1 MNTLFNLL
9 AKVLACPP
17 IGNYLIRRAAR
28 TPYSHLDGYMERYWL
43 VPYASADA
51 GEGCGPVSVWC
62 RPIAWAFQRFGIAL
76 RIHHILRE
84 DWAPHHHDHPWHAR
98 SFILRGFYFEERTH
112 NRWRRLHFRGP
123 GTSSTIWYEQFHKI
137 TQVSIGG
144 VWTLFVTR
152 EYQGGWGF
160 LVDGV
165 KVPWREYTGRN

>member
-9 AKVLACPP
+9 ARILARPA
-17 IGNYLIRRAAR
+17 IANYLIHRAQR
-28 TPYSHLDGYMERYWL
+28 TPYFHLDGYMDRFWL

-51 GEGCGPVSVWC
+51 GEGCGPVAFLE
-62 RPIAWAFQRFGIAL
+62 RPIAWVLQRFGIAL

-84 DWAPHHHDHPWHAR
+84 DWAADPHDHPWHAR
-98 SFILRGFYFEERTH
+98 SFILKGWYIERRH
-112 NRWRRLHFRGP
+112 GCIWLKVRRAGQ
-123 GTSSTIWYEQFHKI
+123 TSTLRFGEFHKI
-137 TQVSIGG
+137 TDVPVGG

-152 EYQGGWGF
+152 KYQGTWGF